1 MTTRHHAM
9 PMRTVLS
16 AIVTCAVCSSVQ
28 AQPPGTPRPAYS
40 PYLNLLRPGGSTT
53 QNYYGLVRPEQD
65 FRNSIGGLQSQIAT
79 SNQPSVDQFSG
90 NSAFP
95 TTGHRTAFM
104 NYSHFYALRGRSS
117 IGGGGGSPVAAPN
130 AASPQSSRGGSSRG
144 GSATQQTPTS
154 RRG

>member
-1 MTTRHHAM
+1 MIKRHHV
-9 PMRTVLS
+9 MRTVVS
-16 AIVTCAVCSSVQ
+16 AIATCSICSLAQ

-65 FRNSIGGLQSQIAT
+65 FRNSIGGLQSQFAT
-79 SNQPSVDQFSG
+79 SNQQTVGQFAG
-90 NSAFP
+90 TSAFP

-104 NYSHFYALRGRSS
+104 NYSHFYSLRGRSS
-117 IGGGGGSPVAAPN
+117 FGGGGGAPVGAPN
-130 AASPQSSRGGSSRG
+130 AAPPPNTRGGSSRI
-144 GSATQQTPTS
+144 GSATQQAPAS